1 MKKRTLALT
10 LAAMMAFGA
19 AGCGS
24 DKKTENKDNAVK
36 TVQDIDTKTIIQAEM
51 PAEGEEIAVIKTTK
65 GVVKMRFF
73 PEEAPKAVENFKT
86 LAKEGY
92 YDGLLF
98 HRVIE
103 DFMLQTG
110 DPEGNGTGGESCWGK
125 DFQDEI
131 SPKLHYYK
139 GAVAMANRGP
149 NTNGSQFFIVQQS
162 SVMEDALKQI
172 VEARDGKE
180 EVGMTLTD
188 GNFYT
193 FGQIFPDE
201 VLNHYREVGGSVHLE
216 YAFGKPYTIFGQ
228 VFEGL
233 DVLDAIAAV
242 KTDEADKPVED
253 IKIESITF
261 EAYHAQ

>member
-1 MKKRTLALT
+1 MKKRTLALA
-10 LAAMMAFGA
+10 LAAVLAFGI
-19 AGCGS
+19 AGCGGEKAT
-24 DKKTENKDNAVK
+24 DEKDNTAK
-36 TVQDIDTKTIIQAEM
+36 TVTDVDTKTILQAEL
-51 PAEGEEIAVIKTTK
+51 PADGEEIAVIKTSK
-65 GVVKMRFF
+65 GTVKMRFF

-98 HRVIE
+98 HRVIN

-110 DPEGNGTGGESCWGK
+110 DPAGNGTGGESCWGK
-125 DFQDEI
+125 DFEDEI

-162 SVMEDALKQI
+162 SVMEDALNKI
-172 VEARDGKE
+172 VEARDSKE

-193 FGQIFPDE
+193 FDQVFPDE
-201 VLNHYREVGGSVHLE
+201 VLNHYKEVGGSVHLE
-216 YAFGKPYTIFGQ
+216 YAFGNPYSIFGQ

-233 DVLDAIAAV
+233 DVLDTIAAV
-242 KTDEADKPVED
+242 KTDENDKPVED
-253 IKIESITF
+253 VKIESITF
-261 EAYHAQ
+261 ENYAAK